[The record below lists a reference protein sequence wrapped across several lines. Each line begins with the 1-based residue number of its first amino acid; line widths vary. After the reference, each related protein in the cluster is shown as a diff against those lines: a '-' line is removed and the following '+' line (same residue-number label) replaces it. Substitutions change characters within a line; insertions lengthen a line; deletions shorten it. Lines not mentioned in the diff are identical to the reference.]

1 MIERILQ
8 PTGTERR
15 LESKVWLFI
24 ASDPLSA
31 FRQLFE
37 AQGLVYVLSG
47 STLKA
52 PTFCPQSV
60 FISLDVLRGISSGF
74 FFSEIC
80 LENSTLI

>member
-8 PTGTERR
+8 RTGTERR

-37 AQGLVYVLSG
+37 AQGLLYILSD
-47 STLKA
+47 SKLKA
-52 PTFCPQSV
+52 STFCPQSV
-60 FISLDVLRGISSGF
+60 FIYL
-74 FFSEIC
+74 FFSC
-80 LENSTLI
+80 GWPNKQQLFPYTVCV